1 MKNNGKTHEVFDLAQ
16 YERSEELRK
25 AKSHSKKNHSKFTLL
40 RRQHPGNKVI
50 TKHYDIMDKKRVQ
63 FILCLFDYKVVWF

>member
-25 AKSHSKKNHSKFTLL
+25 VKSHSKKNHSKFTLL
-40 RRQHPGNKVI
+40 RCTQPGNKVRTNYYSVKNSLVI
-50 TKHYDIMDKKRVQ
+50 V
-63 FILCLFDYKVVWF
+63 L